1 MPRHYDVLCLL
12 EDIDNRWRDIGLAL
26 GLSYNHLDS
35 LSNSQD
41 TPSTKLSNVI
51 RNWMDS
57 QSSPVT
63 WKTVISAIEGP
74 IVNNK
79 RKADEIRDYLGKL
92 ILIVKFI
99 IIMSG
104 NINDTLSVRYS
115 CYFVMKYPY
124 M

>member
-74 IVNNK
+74 IVNKK

-92 ILIVKFI
+92 VLIVNLI
-99 IIMSG
+99 VMPDTIY
-104 NINDTLSVRYS
+104 DTLSV
-115 CYFVMKYPY
+115 
-124 M
+124 

>member
-1 MPRHYDVLCLL
+1 MK
-12 EDIDNRWRDIGLAL
+12 NSWQDIGLAL
-26 GLSYNHLDS
+26 RVSSDYLDGLSR
-35 LSNSQD
+35 SQD

-63 WKTVISAIEGP
+63 WKTMISAIEGP